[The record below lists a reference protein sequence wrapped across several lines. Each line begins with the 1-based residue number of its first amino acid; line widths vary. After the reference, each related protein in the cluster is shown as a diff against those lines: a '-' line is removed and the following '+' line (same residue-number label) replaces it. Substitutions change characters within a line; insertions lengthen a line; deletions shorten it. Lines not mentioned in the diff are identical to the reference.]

1 MEMGYSMWACDVCM
15 FAKCVDMCNLN
26 LSWLLLCT
34 VSTDRSENRF
44 LLASM
49 LLPHV
54 VLLTLSPEGR
64 ACDEVNFVKG

>member
-1 MEMGYSMWACDVCM
+1 MEMGYSVWACDVFM

-26 LSWLLLCT
+26 LSWLLLCA

-44 LLASM
+44 LLAST

-54 VLLTLSPEGR
+54 VLLTLFPEGR